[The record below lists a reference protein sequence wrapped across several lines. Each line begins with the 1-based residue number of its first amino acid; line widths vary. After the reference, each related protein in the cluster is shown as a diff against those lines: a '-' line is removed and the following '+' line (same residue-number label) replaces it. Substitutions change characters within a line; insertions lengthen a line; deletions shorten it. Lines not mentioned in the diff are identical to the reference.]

1 MCADLIGGGLT
12 EPGTAELPEL
22 DPFFMKVQFIVNSEM
37 LVVHPCAKLVES
49 MCPGLLHYF
58 ALSEEQIAAKNEATS
73 LEDWSPGVGGVGDS
87 ALTGLVH
94 AMLTDSTDA
103 TVPTGGAANV

>member
-49 MCPGLLHYF
+49 MCPGYGKVSCEQGQMLQGQAAALLR
-58 ALSEEQIAAKNEATS
+58 AL
-73 LEDWSPGVGGVGDS
+73 
-87 ALTGLVH
+87 
-94 AMLTDSTDA
+94 
-103 TVPTGGAANV
+103 GGADRGEE

>member
-1 MCADLIGGGLT
+1 MRVLEKAGQAGGAAGVGSVLH
-12 EPGTAELPEL
+12 ETASTGKCS
-22 DPFFMKVQFIVNSEM
+22 KVR
-37 LVVHPCAKLVES
+37 
-49 MCPGLLHYF
+49 LLHYF